1 MHVREIIREEL
12 IQTGCA
18 ETLCKDDTGGMQR
31 RGQTYGRSL
40 SPGMGREGQLKKKNR
55 GGKCGSVQSLSRVQL
70 FATPWT
76 AARQA
81 ALPITNSQHL
91 LNLMFRESEEGKESA
106 KTSVSSLCVVRS

>member
-12 IQTGCA
+12 IQIGSA
-18 ETLCKDDTGGMQR
+18 ETLCKDDAGGLQR

-40 SPGMGREGQLKKKNR
+40 IPGIGHKGQLKKKNG

-81 ALPITNSQHL
+81 ALPITNSQRL
-91 LNLMFRESEEGKESA
+91 LSLVFRESEEGKESA
-106 KTSVSSLCVVRS
+106 KTSVSSPCVVRS